1 MSAIRGVVV
10 GHGTLAAALVDAVER
25 IAGAGSGLIALS
37 NTDCDRGTLE
47 ERIVGAVG
55 AGPAVVFI
63 DMPSGSCLFAAMRRL
78 QSLEGVRV
86 VTGVNLAMLL
96 EFVFHR
102 EGSVDEIAEHV
113 AEVGA
118 RAVATRR

>member
-1 MSAIRGVVV
+1 MTELKGVVV
-10 GHGTLAAALVDAVER
+10 AHADLAAALIGAVEQ
-25 IAGAGSGLIALS
+25 IAGSNSGLLPVS
-37 NTDCDRGTLE
+37 NADCDRGTLE
-47 ERIVGAVG
+47 EKILAAVG

-78 QSLEGVRV
+78 GETEGVRV

-102 EGSVDEIAEHV
+102 DGTVDAVAAHV

-118 RAVATRR
+118 RAVTAR

>member
-1 MSAIRGVVV
+1 MSGLAGVVV
-10 GHGTLAAALVDAVER
+10 GHANLAAALISAVEQ
-25 IAGAGSGLIALS
+25 IAGAEHGLVAVS

-47 ERIVGAVG
+47 EWILAAVG
-55 AGPAVVFI
+55 DRPSVIFI

-78 QSLEGVRV
+78 AGMPGVRI

-102 EGSVDEIAEHV
+102 DEGVDEV
-113 AEVGA
+113 ATTVADAGA
-118 RAVATRR
+118 RAVGLR

>member
-1 MSAIRGVVV
+1 MSELRGVVV
-10 GHGTLAAALVDAVER
+10 AHGGLAAALIGAVEQ
-25 IAGAGSGLIALS
+25 IAGAGSGLVPVS
-37 NTDCDRGTLE
+37 NADCDRGTLE
-47 ERIVGAVG
+47 EKIMTAVG
-55 AGPAVVFI
+55 EGPAIVFI

-78 QSLEGVRV
+78 STTPGVRV

-102 EGSVDEIAEHV
+102 DGTPDAVAEHV

-118 RAVATRR
+118 RAVAAR